1 MWIVDVRAEI
11 LELFREAQSVI
22 YDRVRARYAIRS
34 HCLHT
39 KGTCVI
45 CGVEFVIPPHATGL
59 KIYCGAR
66 CSMRQRNINRRGPPK
81 RPNWQTSPLDA

>member
-1 MWIVDVRAEI
+1 MWIVDIRVEI
-11 LELFREAQSVI
+11 LELFRDAQSVI

-34 HCLHT
+34 HCMHT

-59 KIYCGAR
+59 KIYCGSR
-66 CSMRQRNINRRGPPK
+66 CSMRQRNINRRGVPQK
-81 RPNWQTSPLDA
+81 YQRQIS